1 MFINYRLAD
10 GSMALV
16 EVDDEVGEYLLQND
30 RETAN
35 ADRRERYHAPWH
47 IKAMDYEGDSLA
59 YRLSPEEVVI
69 RREESEELNNAL
81 ADLTDAQLR
90 RVFMKAEGRS
100 LREIAMLEGT
110 SVNAVKESLD
120 GARKKFLKKS

>member
-47 IKAMDYEGDSLA
+47 IKAMDYEVRFFPTPSISA
-59 YRLSPEEVVI
+59 APF
-69 RREESEELNNAL
+69 
-81 ADLTDAQLR
+81 T
-90 RVFMKAEGRS
+90 FT
-100 LREIAMLEGT
+100 GT
-110 SVNAVKESLD
+110 SSPPCRIKRSALFP
-120 GARKKFLKKS
+120 RC